1 MARSTTPIAI
11 LQSQADLLLCHLPR
25 VFDGDVDSVHDARVA
40 TRRIR
45 EVLPLTNEWHRRSGT
60 DDPFRRFKRI
70 GRSLGRVRDA
80 DVGIALISHL
90 EALIP
95 SAASSLVVLRRRH
108 ERDRLIVMRKL
119 IKRFEQ
125 LDVERWLR
133 GVPRGFSRIRPWTT
147 VAGIWRRQLR
157 QTLLERA
164 HA

>member
-1 MARSTTPIAI
+1 
-11 LQSQADLLLCHLPR
+11 
-25 VFDGDVDSVHDARVA
+25 
-40 TRRIR
+40 
-45 EVLPLTNEWHRRSGT
+45 
-60 DDPFRRFKRI
+60 
-70 GRSLGRVRDA
+70 
-80 DVGIALISHL
+80 
-90 EALIP
+90 LIP

-133 GVPRGFSRIRPWTT
+133 SVPRGFSRIRPWTT

-164 HA
+164 HAAHDSIAHATAVYFPNRSHATRIALKKFRYAAEIGDMTGVGVVGAAIRDL